1 MTVAYVLPFD
11 LQDEL
16 GELTGDL
23 GTFQKLR
30 RNRDGQMPVGSD
42 RARHRSSRR
51 KQPWNTRRESLLRRS
66 DK

>member
-11 LQDEL
+11 LEEEL

-23 GTFQKLR
+23 ATFQKLR
-30 RNRDGQMPVGSD
+30 RNRDGQMPVGRD

-51 KQPWNTRRESLLRRS
+51 SQPWHSRRESAQRRS